1 MKAAVCYEFNKP
13 MVIEDLDIDPPKKGE
28 VKIRLSATAICHS
41 DISVLKGDF
50 PDTLPSVGGHESAGH
65 VEEVGEG
72 VTTVKPGDPV
82 VVSLLRS
89 CKQCKYCV
97 IGRPYLCS
105 GKFALDTE
113 SRIHNKRGQRVGCG
127 GRVGGF
133 AEYCVVHETQAVP
146 IPPDMPMDR
155 ACLLACAVLAGF
167 MGVINSAQVKAMD
180 SVAIIGCGGV
190 GLNAIQGAAYSGAY
204 PIIAIDV
211 LDSKLEAA
219 RAFGATHTINAKQNE
234 VVKTVQDL
242 TSGQGVDWVFVTV
255 GSGAAMTQGVQ
266 MSSLYGTTMA
276 IGLPP
281 KTETISVS
289 AFDLAILK
297 ERTIK
302 AAFMGSPRSSV
313 DIPRLVN
320 LYKVGRLKL
329 DELITGR
336 YSLAQINK
344 AAEEMESG
352 KALRNVI
359 VFDK

>member
-1 MKAAVCYEFNKP
+1 MKAAVCYEFGKP

-28 VKIRLSATAICHS
+28 VKIRLAATAICHS
-41 DISVLKGDF
+41 DLSVLKGDF
-50 PDTLPSVGGHESAGH
+50 PDTLPSVGGHESAGY
-65 VEEVGEG
+65 VEEVGEN
-72 VTTVKPGDPV
+72 VTALKPGDAV

-113 SRIHNKRGQRVGCG
+113 KRVHNKRGQAISMG

-146 IPPDMPMDR
+146 IPSDMPLDR
-155 ACLLACAVLAGF
+155 ASLLACAVLAGF
-167 MGVINSAQVKAMD
+167 MGVTNSAQVKAMD

-211 LDSKLEAA
+211 VDSKLEAA
-219 RAFGATHTINAKQNE
+219 RVFGATHTINAKQNDI
-234 VVKTVQDL
+234 VKTVQEL
-242 TSGQGVDWVFVTV
+242 TSGQGTDWVFVTV

-266 MSSLYGTTMA
+266 MSSPCGTTVA

-297 ERTIK
+297 ERSIK

-313 DIPRLVN
+313 DIPRLVT
-320 LYKVGRLKL
+320 LYKTGRLKL
-329 DELITGR
+329 DELISGR
-336 YSLAQINK
+336 YSLDQINR
-344 AAEEMESG
+344 AVEDMEGG

-359 VFDK
+359 IFDR